1 MKKDRNTSGMFSCHR
16 CIDLPSVMTLE
27 PEENSSDI
35 SVHEN
40 DEKSAVGVPLVPDY
54 VNSREFAGD
63 INILPLPAT
72 GIEDNQTPNHSLQKQ
87 R

>member
-1 MKKDRNTSGMFSCHR
+1 MFSCHQ
-16 CIDLPSVMTLE
+16 CIDLPGVMNLE
-27 PEENSSDI
+27 PEVDSSDI
-35 SVHEN
+35 SVNEN
-40 DEKSAVGVPLVPDY
+40 DEKSAVGVPLVPDD

-63 INILPLPAT
+63 INILPLAAT